1 MTTQLRRRLSIL
13 FVVLTALALL
23 ASEVAVWADAA
34 VFDSNG
40 FATRSETALADE
52 DVRAFLTTQIVDIA
66 IEEGSA
72 DLVTARP
79 LLEAAVDATL
89 GSAAFREIYVT
100 AIRSAHG
107 ALFTDEPIVL
117 ELFDAMIFVRA
128 TVESLDPDLAGRLPE
143 IDDALIE
150 ISEQRELDALR
161 GAADRAEANAVI
173 WPAITV
179 LLAAA
184 AILLSADR
192 RRTVIWLG
200 VSAALTAGLA
210 IVALD
215 VGRAALVAATD
226 SEQARGAIDG
236 VWRAFLD
243 DLRRWNLVLGGLSIA
258 VAAAATSTMPRFDLA
273 ADYGRIRA
281 LVVRDNGWVRWGR
294 AVVAVWIGVVAL
306 TEPDQIAR
314 AVIVIG
320 GFYLLYAGLTELFR
334 LLGLNAIVA
343 HEDTPTTTSRIP
355 APLRIASFA
364 ALFFAGT
371 SLAAGIIVGL
381 GPFDRSTDSPFEVV
395 DTTTCNGHIELCDRR
410 VDEVTLAATHNSMS
424 AAEDGWLFSA
434 HSGGVTAQ
442 LEDGIRGLLIDVWY
456 GFQTDN
462 GVRTE
467 LLAGDRDQLIAEYGI
482 ELVEARDRIADTL
495 GVDGR
500 RDLFLCH
507 GFCELGATPLA
518 ETLAD
523 IRRFLVTQPREVVVL
538 VIQDEAPAEPI
549 ADAIRAADLE
559 AFTYAHPD
567 RAAAWPTLGE
577 LIESG
582 RTLIVMGEGGATP
595 EPWFHAAFAL
605 TQETPYL
612 FASPEEL
619 SCDPSRGESDA
630 ALFLVNHWINDVTP
644 SPRDAALLNARELL
658 LPRLEQCEAERGLKP
673 NLVAVNFYREGDLFE
688 VVDQLN
694 GVAASPA
701 AD

>member
-1 MTTQLRRRLSIL
+1 MTTLLRRRLSIL
-13 FVVLTALALL
+13 FVVLAALALL

-34 VFDSNG
+34 VFDSDG
-40 FATRSETALADE
+40 FATRSEAALADE

-72 DLVTARP
+72 DLITARP

-89 GSAAFREIYVT
+89 SSAAFREIYTT

-117 ELFDAMIFVRA
+117 ELFDAMIFVRV
-128 TVESLDPDLAGRLPE
+128 TVESLDPDLADRLPE

-150 ISEQRELDALR
+150 ISEQRELDTLR
-161 GAADRAEANAVI
+161 GAADRAEANAVT
-173 WPAITV
+173 WPAITL

-184 AILLSADR
+184 AIFLAADR
-192 RRTVIWLG
+192 RRAVIWLG
-200 VSAALTAGLA
+200 VSAALVAGVA

-215 VGRAALVAATD
+215 VGRAALVATTD

-236 VWRAFLD
+236 VWRAFLN
-243 DLRRWNLVLGGLSIA
+243 DLRQWNLVLGGISVA
-258 VAAAATSTMPRFDLA
+258 VAAAATSTMPRFDLG
-273 ADYGRIRA
+273 ADYERVRA
-281 LVVRDNGWVRWGR
+281 LVFRDNGWVRWGR
-294 AVVAVWIGVVAL
+294 AVIAVWIGVIAL
-306 TEPDQIAR
+306 TDPDQIAR

-343 HEDTPTTTSRIP
+343 SDDMPATTTSRIP

-364 ALFFAGT
+364 VLFVAGT
-371 SLAAGIIVGL
+371 SLAASIIVGL
-381 GPFDRSTDSPFEVV
+381 GPFDRGTDSPFEVV
-395 DTTTCNGHIELCDRR
+395 DTVACNGHLELCDRR

-442 LEDGIRGLLIDVWY
+442 LEAGIRGLLVDVWY

-495 GVDGR
+495 GVEGR

-507 GFCELGATPLA
+507 GFCELGATA
-518 ETLAD
+518 FSETLAD
-523 IRRFLVTQPREVVVL
+523 IRRFLVTHSREVVVL

-549 ADAIRAADLE
+549 AEAINAADLE
-559 AFTYAHPD
+559 AFAYAHPD
-567 RAAAWPTLGE
+567 RTAPWPTLGE

-595 EPWFHAAFAL
+595 EPWFHSAFAL

-619 SCDPSRGESDA
+619 SCDRSRGEPDA
-630 ALFLVNHWINDVTP
+630 GLFLVNHWINDVTP
-644 SPRDAALLNARELL
+644 SPRDAELLNARELL

-688 VVDQLN
+688 VVDELN
-694 GVAASPA
+694 GVGGSTT
-701 AD
+701 D